1 MFRGEKGWNTQLDFV
16 GDFLQGFFPPQA
28 TNKKNTQNTKKA
40 VILGW
45 KKQRF
50 DKVHMF
56 FVFNRHGMS
65 VASKQDVNIAASED
79 SWPAYLIKDGRDG
92 GEVKCSYYQV

>member
-1 MFRGEKGWNTQLDFV
+1 MKKHTAGDFV
-16 GDFLQGFFPPQA
+16 GDFLQKIFFPPPPSKQP
-28 TNKKNTQNTKKA
+28 TKKNTQNTKKA

-65 VASKQDVNIAASED
+65 VASMQDVNIAASED
-79 SWPAYLIKDGRDG
+79 SWPAYLM
-92 GEVKCSYYQV
+92 VQ